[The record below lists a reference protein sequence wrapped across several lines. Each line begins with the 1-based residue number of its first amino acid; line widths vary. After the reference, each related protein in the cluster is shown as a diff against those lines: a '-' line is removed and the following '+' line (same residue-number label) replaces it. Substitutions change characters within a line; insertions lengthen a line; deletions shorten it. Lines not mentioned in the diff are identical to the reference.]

1 MDGHVGAAPTPAKN
15 DNVPDNAPIATTDVG
30 TDLPIVTGSPLVDPA
45 IVYNPRNASRR
56 RPRSFSAEFAALKA
70 KYPNEFK
77 AHVPGTVATTRDELK
92 ETYPRDSGTDSVPG
106 LVCSTDNTHP
116 HRRTSLLSSQPPTLT
131 PTKRKDVTPEHY
143 YIETDY
149 EGRLPP
155 SYKGKKNGVLAPVM
169 RPLPAVETAVTNGND
184 NDDED
189 ENESE
194 YEYANEFPWQV
205 CNTVLPVH
213 SVDQREPSPNQTLS
227 YTAWT
232 VNRLARQSGKE
243 GLLWTILNKGGATY
257 LLARV
262 IKLKSRRNGAQV
274 VFSALKFERHQQ
286 RTAIAAHV
294 KLPQLNTDPC
304 TGCASS
310 TSTGPFS
317 TCIQTGEF
325 IGGCTNCQYHS
336 KSNCSLRTDAR
347 PVDNTPVRTAPP
359 RGANKR
365 RNNAPVKARPAP
377 AYRKQDATNDD
388 DGDENRTC
396 VVPFKY
402 LPTAEIEQLVKEAN
416 MELALRHI
424 AASEGR

>member
-1 MDGHVGAAPTPAKN
+1 MRWTATLAPPRLRPRTTTFPIMPPLRQLTLVRTFPSSPVRLLSILPSFTTPETLVVVALARSRPSSQLSRPNTRTSSK
-15 DNVPDNAPIATTDVG
+15 PTFRALLRRPAT
-30 TDLPIVTGSPLVDPA
+30 
-45 IVYNPRNASRR
+45 NSRR
-56 RPRSFSAEFAALKA
+56 HTL
-70 KYPNEFK
+70 
-77 AHVPGTVATTRDELK
+77 
-92 ETYPRDSGTDSVPG
+92 ETP
-106 LVCSTDNTHP
+106 
-116 HRRTSLLSSQPPTLT
+116 
-131 PTKRKDVTPEHY
+131 RKDVTPEHY

-325 IGGCTNCQYHS
+325 IGGCTNCS
-336 KSNCSLRTDAR
+336 PC
-347 PVDNTPVRTAPP
+347 
-359 RGANKR
+359 
-365 RNNAPVKARPAP
+365 
-377 AYRKQDATNDD
+377 
-388 DGDENRTC
+388 TC
-396 VVPFKY
+396 
-402 LPTAEIEQLVKEAN
+402 L
-416 MELALRHI
+416 
-424 AASEGR
+424 S